1 MDKNKQNENDV
12 QDQTGAQ
19 GASGAEEQQDGVQ
32 ENQQQ
37 QQTGGTEPKE
47 KTFTQK
53 QVNQMMARE
62 KKQGRSSV
70 FQELGVN
77 PDDAKMLAMIK
88 ALVDS
93 TKTDEQKQQEQ
104 QAQANA
110 KVAEA
115 EQKAMLAEAKAEA
128 MQFGVQAQ
136 YVDDVVTLAVS
147 KMSDNTDLKTILGEL
162 KTKYPVWFTTDD
174 DNDEGDK
181 GQSGVQATGQKGT
194 GASVKGSDKN
204 KGTGATAGLGKRLAA
219 QRKSG
224 AGKKTSFW
232 G

>member
-1 MDKNKQNENDV
+1 MDEKDKKNEQDV

-19 GASGAEEQQDGVQ
+19 GASGDKEQQAGEQ
-32 ENQQQ
+32 EKQQPQ
-37 QQTGGTEPKE
+37 E

-70 FQELGVN
+70 FQELGIN
-77 PDDAKMLAMIK
+77 PDDAKTLAMIK
-88 ALVDS
+88 ALVES
-93 TKTDEQKQQEQ
+93 TKTDEQKAQEQ

-128 MQFGVQAQ
+128 MQFGAQPQ

-162 KTKYPVWFTTDD
+162 KTKYPVWFTEG
-174 DNDEGDK
+174 DNDGDDKNK
-181 GQSGVQATGQKGT
+181 GQQATGQRGT
-194 GASVKGSDKN
+194 GSSIKGSDKN
-204 KGTGATAGLGKRLAA
+204 KGTGAVTGLGKRLAA
-219 QRKSG
+219 QRRAG
-224 AGKKTSFW
+224 ADKKKSFW

>member
-1 MDKNKQNENDV
+1 MDEKDKKNEQDV

-19 GASGAEEQQDGVQ
+19 GASGEKEQQAGEQ
-32 ENQQQ
+32 EK
-37 QQTGGTEPKE
+37 QQTQE

-70 FQELGVN
+70 FQELGIN
-77 PDDAKMLAMIK
+77 PDDTKTLAMIK
-88 ALVDS
+88 ALVES
-93 TKTDEQKQQEQ
+93 TKTDEQKAQEQ

-128 MQFGVQAQ
+128 MQFGAQPQ

-162 KTKYPVWFTTDD
+162 KTKYPVWFTEG
-174 DNDEGDK
+174 DNDGDDKNK
-181 GQSGVQATGQKGT
+181 GQQATGQRGT
-194 GASVKGSDKN
+194 GSSIKGSDKN
-204 KGTGATAGLGKRLAA
+204 KGTGAATGLGKRLAA
-219 QRKSG
+219 QRRAG
-224 AGKKTSFW
+224 ADKKKSFW

>member
-1 MDKNKQNENDV
+1 MEKEKQNENDV

-19 GASGAEEQQDGVQ
+19 GASGAENETGEQGTQQEQQSQ
-32 ENQQQ
+32 
-37 QQTGGTEPKE
+37 PKE

-70 FQELGVN
+70 FQELGIN
-77 PDDAKMLAMIK
+77 PDDAKTLAMIK

-93 TKTDEQKQQEQ
+93 TKTDEQKAQEQ

-128 MQFGVQAQ
+128 MQFGAQPQ

-147 KMSDNTDLKTILGEL
+147 KMSDNTDLKTVLGEL
-162 KTKYPVWFTTDD
+162 KTKYPVWFTPGDD
-174 DNDEGDK
+174 GDEGDNK
-181 GQSGVQATGQKGT
+181 NNGSQATGQKGT
-194 GASVKGSDKN
+194 GSSVKGSDKN
-204 KGTGATAGLGKRLAA
+204 KGTGATSGLGKRLAA
-219 QRKSG
+219 QRRSG
-224 AGKKTSFW
+224 TDKKKSFW

>member
-1 MDKNKQNENDV
+1 MEKNKQNETDV

-19 GASGAEEQQDGVQ
+19 GASGEQEQQAGEQ
-32 ENQQQ
+32 EK
-37 QQTGGTEPKE
+37 QQTQE

-70 FQELGVN
+70 FQELGIN
-77 PDDAKMLAMIK
+77 PEDAKTLAMIK
-88 ALVDS
+88 ALVES
-93 TKTDEQKQQEQ
+93 TKTDEQKAQEQ

-128 MQFGVQAQ
+128 MQFGAQPQ

-162 KTKYPVWFTTDD
+162 KTKYPVWFTESENNDGDD
-174 DNDEGDK
+174 KNK
-181 GQSGVQATGQKGT
+181 GQQATGQKGT
-194 GASVKGSDKN
+194 GSSIKGSDKN
-204 KGTGATAGLGKRLAA
+204 KGAGTTAGLGKRLAA
-219 QRKSG
+219 QRR
-224 AGKKTSFW
+224 AGSDKKKSFW

>member
-1 MDKNKQNENDV
+1 MDEKDKKNEQDV

-19 GASGAEEQQDGVQ
+19 GASGEKEQQAGEQ
-32 ENQQQ
+32 EK
-37 QQTGGTEPKE
+37 QQTQE

-70 FQELGVN
+70 FQELGIN
-77 PDDAKMLAMIK
+77 PDDAKTLAMIK
-88 ALVDS
+88 ALVES
-93 TKTDEQKQQEQ
+93 TKTDEQKAQEQ

-128 MQFGVQAQ
+128 MQFGAQPQ

-162 KTKYPVWFTTDD
+162 KTKYPVWFTEG
-174 DNDEGDK
+174 DNDGDDKNK
-181 GQSGVQATGQKGT
+181 GQQQATGQRGT
-194 GASVKGSDKN
+194 GSSIKGSDKN
-204 KGTGATAGLGKRLAA
+204 KGTGAATGLGKRLAA
-219 QRKSG
+219 QRRAG
-224 AGKKTSFW
+224 ADKKKSFW

>member
-1 MDKNKQNENDV
+1 MDEKDKKNEQDV

-19 GASGAEEQQDGVQ
+19 GASGDKEQQAGGQ
-32 ENQQQ
+32 EKQQESQ
-37 QQTGGTEPKE
+37 PQE

-62 KKQGRSSV
+62 KRQGRASV
-70 FQELGVN
+70 FQELGLN
-77 PDDAKMLAMIK
+77 PDDAKTLAMVK
-88 ALVDS
+88 ALIES
-93 TKTDEQKQQEQ
+93 TKTDEQKAQEK
-104 QAQANA
+104 QAQDNA

-115 EQKAMLAEAKAEA
+115 EQRAMLAEAKAEA
-128 MQFGVQAQ
+128 MQFGAQPQ

-181 GQSGVQATGQKGT
+181 GQSGAQATGQKGT

-204 KGTGATAGLGKRLAA
+204 KGTGATTGLGKRLAA
-219 QRKSG
+219 QRRPG
-224 AGKKTSFW
+224 TGKKTSFW

>member
-37 QQTGGTEPKE
+37 QTGGTEPKE

-62 KKQGRSSV
+62 KKQGRSSA

-181 GQSGVQATGQKGT
+181 GQSGTQATGQKGT

-204 KGTGATAGLGKRLAA
+204 KGTGVTAGLGKRLAA